1 MSRYVVYLEKA
12 EDGGFVVSCPHFQGC
27 GIQGET
33 VEEALDMI
41 KDAIKGCIVSAKQHG
56 EPIAP
61 GIGEVVENIEVV
73 EV

>member
-1 MSRYVVYLEKA
+1 MPPFPRLVT
-12 EDGGFVVSCPHFQGC
+12 
-27 GIQGET
+27 QGET

-41 KDAIKGCIVSAKQHG
+41 KDAIKGCIFSAKQHG

-61 GIGEVVENIEVV
+61 GISEVIEKIEVV

>member
-1 MSRYVVYLEKA
+1 M
-12 EDGGFVVSCPHFQGC
+12 
-27 GIQGET
+27 
-33 VEEALDMI
+33 EEALDMI

-61 GIGEVVENIEVV
+61 GISEVIEKIEVV

>member
-1 MSRYVVYLEKA
+1 MGICGVMPRFPGCVTQ
-12 EDGGFVVSCPHFQGC
+12 GG
-27 GIQGET
+27 T

-56 EPIAP
+56 EPVAP
-61 GIGEVVENIEVV
+61 GISEVIEKIEVV